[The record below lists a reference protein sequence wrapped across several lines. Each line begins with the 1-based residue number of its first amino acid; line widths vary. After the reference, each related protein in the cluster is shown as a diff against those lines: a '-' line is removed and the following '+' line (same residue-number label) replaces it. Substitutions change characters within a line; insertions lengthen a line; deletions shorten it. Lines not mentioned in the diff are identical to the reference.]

1 NPGRRGPRVPPRNAV
16 GGGHPGYAQSR
27 PVEPGF
33 LVVNE
38 AAEPMTGDGTLVV
51 VATYNERENIEPLLT
66 QVLAQAPGCRVLV
79 VDDNSPDGTGE
90 IARELAAHDARVE
103 VLGRERKL
111 GLGTAYLAGFQ
122 YAREKGFDRM
132 MTMDADFSHHPR
144 HLPSLLARALEPGVD
159 VVIGSRDGE
168 RCGGVR

>member
-38 AAEPMTGDGTLVV
+38 AGVPMTGDGTLVV

-66 QVLAQAPGCRVLV
+66 QILAHAGGSRVLV
-79 VDDNSPDGTGE
+79 VDDNSPDGTGDV
-90 IARELAAHDARVE
+90 ARALAAHDDRVK
-103 VLGRERKL
+103 VLGRARKL
-111 GLGTAYLAGFQ
+111 GLGTAYLAGFN
-122 YAREKGFDRM
+122 YAREQGF
-132 MTMDADFSHHPR
+132 
-144 HLPSLLARALEPGVD
+144 
-159 VVIGSRDGE
+159 
-168 RCGGVR
+168 